1 MAGHLTLLQTSR
13 HWLCFSSCV
22 CFSWYSWLLP
32 PCKLT
37 ATTPH
42 CQPTT
47 LHEFLLFFLLAPN
60 AVLSNLALFNSR
72 TFSWK
77 LVYRQMPIKSTQS
90 QNYPNGAW
98 VTSLDSSAGL
108 LLATNHPPRPWDPSP
123 DSLGFVESPFK
134 TSEIMQPSG
143 RSCHNFRDRY
153 LIFYK
158 QDYQERIFFSHE
170 NMSV

>member
-22 CFSWYSWLLP
+22 CFSWYSWPLL

-47 LHEFLLFFLLAPN
+47 LHEFLLSFLRFPK

-77 LVYRQMPIKSTQS
+77 LVFRQMPIKSTQS

-98 VTSLDSSAGL
+98 VTSLNSSAGL
-108 LLATNHPPRPWDPSP
+108 PSRH
-123 DSLGFVESPFK
+123 
-134 TSEIMQPSG
+134 QPSSAAMRPLSRFPRLRG
-143 RSCHNFRDRY
+143 EPFQNQWNNATFWQILPQFQRPIPY
-153 LIFYK
+153 LL
-158 QDYQERIFFSHE
+158 
-170 NMSV
+170 